1 MQICL
6 SNLYMCSIFISEH
19 TFYYYNI
26 IYFFVNHVK
35 TQSIVIFYELPLDC
49 VPFLKILVYFKV
61 TKGLINCP
69 FLIISKCKCGPVLSP
84 VFPLNPII
92 SSCFTRSPCVTY
104 SYDIWAYLVFIPF
117 S

>member
-61 TKGLINCP
+61 TKGLSGNTGDSTGPHLHFEMIRKGQFIN
-69 FLIISKCKCGPVLSP
+69 
-84 VFPLNPII
+84 PL
-92 SSCFTRSPCVTY
+92 VT
-104 SYDIWAYLVFIPF
+104 LK
-117 S
+117 